1 MSIHLNW
8 LDSLLLV
15 ILLVTFIIGLVKG
28 FIRQVIGI
36 LAVVGGV
43 ILAARY
49 YAWLSWKLFGLV
61 ESDFWR
67 NALSF
72 LLIFFG
78 VVLAGW
84 ALGFIL
90 SKLMKGSLSLTN
102 HLLGGALGLLKGILI
117 GAVIILAMLSFDF
130 QREAIIGS
138 RLAPSM
144 IKIARGLALL
154 IPQDLKDHFRDT
166 VKHFEGKRG
175 GHEQKI

>member
-36 LAVVGGV
+36 LAVVAGL
-43 ILAARY
+43 ILAARH
-49 YAWLSWKLFGLV
+49 YAWLSWKLFKLV

-67 NALSF
+67 NGLSF

-78 VVLAGW
+78 VILVGW
-84 ALGFIL
+84 VLGFTL
-90 SKLMKGSLSLTN
+90 SKLMKGTLSLAN
-102 HLLGGALGLLKGILI
+102 HLLGGALGLLKGVLI

-144 IKIARGLALL
+144 IKIARGLVLL
-154 IPQDLKDHFRDT
+154 IPRDLKDRFSDT
-166 VKHFEGKRG
+166 VKKFEGKG
-175 GHEQKI
+175 GRHEQKI

>member
-1 MSIHLNW
+1 MFVHLNW

-28 FIRQVIGI
+28 FIRQIIGV
-36 LAVVGGV
+36 LAVVGGL

-49 YAWLSWKLFGLV
+49 YAWLSWKLFRV
-61 ESDFWR
+61 VDSDFWR
-67 NALSF
+67 NGLSF

-78 VVLAGW
+78 VILAGW

-90 SKLMKGSLSLTN
+90 SKLMKGGLNLTN

-117 GAVIILAMLSFDF
+117 GAVIILAMLSFGF
-130 QREAIIGS
+130 QREAIIAS

-144 IKIARGLALL
+144 IKIARGLVLL
-154 IPQDLKDHFRDT
+154 IPQDLKDHFSDT
-166 VKHFEGKRG
+166 VKYFERKG
-175 GHEQKI
+175 GRHEQKI